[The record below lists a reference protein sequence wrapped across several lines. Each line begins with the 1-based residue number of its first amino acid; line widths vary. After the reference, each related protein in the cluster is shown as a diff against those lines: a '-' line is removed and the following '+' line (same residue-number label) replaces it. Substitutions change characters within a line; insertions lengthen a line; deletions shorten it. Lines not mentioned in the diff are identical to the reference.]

1 MEEKDF
7 EKFKDSYNK
16 GELLIS
22 VDLSK
27 ARQVLMQ
34 MGYKPV
40 IYFYFVMLALLLL
53 CCVFSFFTFKWFG
66 ILYSIAY
73 ITIWVS
79 SLGSFSLPQSNKVG
93 KNIIITGIIFLII
106 SLLFS
111 DITLTFLVIISFIE
125 LYLAYYFY
133 RFSAKRFIEDFILK
147 DVKYFNMF
155 INDVF
160 FVKQNNIDQN

>member
-1 MEEKDF
+1 MEEKYF
-7 EKFKDSYNK
+7 EKIKEAYNN
-16 GELLIS
+16 GEFIIS
-22 VDLSK
+22 VDLTK

-34 MGYKPV
+34 MSYKPV
-40 IYFYFVMLALLLL
+40 IYFYFSMLILLLL
-53 CCVFSFFTFKWFG
+53 CCVLSFFAFGWFG

-73 ITIWVS
+73 ITIWIS
-79 SLGSFSLPQSNKVG
+79 SLGSFSLPQSNNKVG
-93 KNIIITGIIFLII
+93 NNIIITGIIFVII

-111 DITLTFLVIISFIE
+111 DFTLTFLIIISFIE

-160 FVKQNNIDQN
+160 FIKEN

>member
-7 EKFKDSYNK
+7 EKFKDSYSK
-16 GELLIS
+16 GEFFIS

-34 MGYKPV
+34 MDYKPV
-40 IYFYFVMLALLLL
+40 TYFYFAMLALLLM
-53 CCVFSFFTFKWFG
+53 CCIFSFFTFGWFG
-66 ILYSIAY
+66 ILYSVAY

-93 KNIIITGIIFLII
+93 NNIIITGIILVII
-106 SLLFS
+106 SFLFS
-111 DITLTFLVIISFIE
+111 DFTLTVLVAISFIE

-133 RFSAKRFIEDFILK
+133 RFSARRFIEDFILK
-147 DVKYFNMF
+147 DIKYFDIF